1 MSKLFIFLDSFQDP
15 IVINGVTKLQHGIV
29 HGEKV
34 IKFEYRSNTAGM
46 IRKGIFFIDKIT
58 GYTLSD
64 MDSENQE
71 TNEPIIGG
79 N

>member
-1 MSKLFIFLDSFQDP
+1 MSKLFIFLDRLQEP
-15 IVINGVTKLQHGIV
+15 IVINGVTKLQHGIA
-29 HGEKV
+29 HDEKV

-71 TNEPIIGG
+71 TN
-79 N
+79 